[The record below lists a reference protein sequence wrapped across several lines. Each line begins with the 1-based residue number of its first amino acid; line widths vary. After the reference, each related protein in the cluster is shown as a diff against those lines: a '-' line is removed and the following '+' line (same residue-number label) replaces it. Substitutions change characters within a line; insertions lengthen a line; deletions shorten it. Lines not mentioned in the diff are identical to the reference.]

1 MSLKRYL
8 LKKAV
13 YIMVSIYVIMTLNF
27 IVFRVMPSNPVLML
41 ADAVRLRPEQYQ
53 RLVELFGLN
62 KPLWDQYWAYII
74 QTLQG
79 FFGYSYYTHNPISY
93 EIMDRL
99 PNTLLL
105 MGVSTM
111 LAIII
116 GMVIGIVAAAKR
128 GSATDVTATAFGFLG
143 YSVPTFWLGMIFLMV
158 FGVGLKWFPL
168 RGTVSVPPPTE
179 PLAIVFDTIWHLAL
193 PCLTLLIIQFG
204 GFALVMRAS
213 LIDVLTEDY
222 ILTARAKGLD
232 ERTVLY
238 KHALRN
244 ALLPMVT
251 LIALSLGFILTGA
264 VLTETVY
271 SWHGLGTFVWLSI
284 QRYDYPALQGV
295 FFVISVMVVLANF
308 IADIIYGV
316 LDPRIRHYD

>member
-1 MSLKRYL
+1 MAFRRFLI
-8 LKKAV
+8 KKAI
-13 YIMVSIYVIMTLNF
+13 YLFISIYVIATLNF
-27 IVFRVMPSNPVLML
+27 VIFRIMPSNPVLL
-41 ADAVRLRPEQYQ
+41 IADAVRLRPEQYQ

-62 KPLWDQYWAYII
+62 KPLWDQYWAYIVQI
-74 QTLQG
+74 FQG
-79 FFGYSYYTHNPISY
+79 FFGYSYYTHNPINY
-93 EIMDRL
+93 EIMERL
-99 PNTLLL
+99 PNTILL

-116 GMVIGIVAAAKR
+116 GMVIGIVSAAKR
-128 GSATDVTATAFGFLG
+128 GSATDITATIFGFLG
-143 YSVPTFWLGMIFLMV
+143 YSVPTFWLGMIFLLI
-158 FGVGLKWFPL
+158 FGVFLKWFPL

-179 PLAIVFDTIWHLAL
+179 PLAIILDTMWHLVL
-193 PCLTLLIIQFG
+193 PCLTLVIIQFG

-213 LIDVLTEDY
+213 LMDVLTEDY
-222 ILTARAKGLD
+222 IMAARAKGLD

-251 LIALSLGFILTGA
+251 LIALSLGFLLAGA

-271 SWHGLGTFVWLSI
+271 SWHGLGTYIWLAIS
-284 QRYDYPALQGV
+284 RHDYPALQGV
-295 FFVISVMVVLANF
+295 FFVISVMVVVANF
-308 IADIIYGV
+308 ISDIVYGI

>member
-8 LKKAV
+8 LKKVAYLMV
-13 YIMVSIYVIMTLNF
+13 AIYIIMTLSF
-27 IVFRVMPSNPVLML
+27 IIFRVMPSNPLLML
-41 ADAVRLRPEQYQ
+41 ADSVRLRPEQYQ
-53 RLVELFGLN
+53 LLVRLFGLD
-62 KPLWDQYWAYII
+62 KPLWDQYWAYIF

-79 FFGYSYYTHNPISY
+79 FFGYSYYTHNPINF
-93 EIMDRL
+93 EIMERL
-99 PNTLLL
+99 PNTALL

-116 GMVIGIVAAAKR
+116 GVVMGILAASRR
-128 GSATDVTATAFGFLG
+128 GSSTDVTATVFGFLG

-158 FGVGLKWFPL
+158 FGVYLGWFPL
-168 RGTVSVPPPTE
+168 RGTMSVPPPTD
-179 PLAIVFDTIWHLAL
+179 PLAVVFDTIWHLAL
-193 PCLTLLIIQFG
+193 PCLTLVIIQFG

-222 ILTARAKGLD
+222 IVTARAKGLD

-264 VLTETVY
+264 VLTETIY
-271 SWHGLGTFVWLSI
+271 SWHGLGTFTWLSI
-284 QRYDYPALQGV
+284 QRRDYPALQGV

-308 IADIIYGV
+308 AADIIYGY
-316 LDPRIRHYD
+316 LDPRIKHYD